1 MGEDW
6 GAAQPSAANPD
17 LAVDVTENQNAGAE
31 ESPVQGAQGA
41 ALLQQHMEP
50 GCSGRGATRCPA
62 GLPISALVQL
72 PCLSPA
78 CEHDEGEICVGNS
91 QTTAQRRVG

>member
-1 MGEDW
+1 MGEGR

-41 ALLQQHMEP
+41 ALLQQHTEP
-50 GCSGRGATRCPA
+50 SCSGRGATRCPA
-62 GLPISALVQL
+62 GLPTSALVQL
-72 PCLSPA
+72 PFLSPA
-78 CEHDEGEICVGNS
+78 CERDKGEIRGG
-91 QTTAQRRVG
+91 AKPLHRGA